1 VTLPSLLGSVVAGP
15 DGVVFVAV
23 LPATPGVQ
31 ADTVRQAMA
40 AMAASE
46 PLRKV
51 VRRRIRFSLVVGSA
65 LARLRAV

>member
-1 VTLPSLLGSVVAGP
+1 MAGSVVTAP
-15 DGVVFVAV
+15 DGVVFAAA
-23 LPATPGVQ
+23 LPATPGVH

-51 VRRRIRFSLVVGSA
+51 VRRRIRFSLVVSSA
-65 LARLRAV
+65 LSRLRAV

>member
-1 VTLPSLLGSVVAGP
+1 MTLPSLPGSVVTAP
-15 DGVVFVAV
+15 VGVLFAAA

-31 ADTVRQAMA
+31 AETVRQAMA

-65 LARLRAV
+65 LSRLRAV